1 MFRITQKF
9 KIKAKYTKN
18 ALKREIQDSYK
29 KLRTVSRSVL
39 VWVSGIEE
47 SWQ

>member
-18 ALKREIQDSYK
+18 ALKRELRRWPYIK
-29 KLRTVSRSVL
+29 KSPKRN
-39 VWVSGIEE
+39 I
-47 SWQ
+47 

>member
-18 ALKREIQDSYK
+18 ALKREFKTLALRK
-29 KLRTVSRSVL
+29 KNLPKE
-39 VWVSGIEE
+39 IPKNIP
-47 SWQ
+47 

>member
-18 ALKREIQDSYK
+18 ALKLGSLRHWPYIK
-29 KLRTVSRSVL
+29 KSPKRNNLSKN
-39 VWVSGIEE
+39 IP
-47 SWQ
+47 